1 MTAQAAGP
9 YIFANDKFPSS
20 PQHKIQDRFF
30 VLLTAEDDDDL
41 DVFQVCEE
49 EAPPSGSSFIIKEPE
64 GPLIYFDTVASS
76 CLFWN
81 NTSEKWSSEGCEV

>member
-1 MTAQAAGP
+1 MTNFLLFHSIK
-9 YIFANDKFPSS
+9 Y
-20 PQHKIQDRFF
+20 KINFF
-30 VLLTAEDDDDL
+30 LLTAEDDDL